1 LQVNPYDIDQM
12 AEAIRVGLEMDPDQ
26 KQARMRNMR
35 RTIEEHNVYRWA
47 ASLIIAVSE
56 LQPQGEE
63 SSRSSLPRSSAA

>member
-1 LQVNPYDIDQM
+1 
-12 AEAIRVGLEMDPDQ
+12 MDPDQ